1 MKQFALI
8 LSLALVSGFQG
19 RAQTFV
25 SDFVEGYDGWSGD
38 FADYPIT
45 DSVFYQLAFNRTTLP
60 APLNTAK
67 HALMITGSNHSD
79 DLFMFIKK
87 KITGLQPNTT
97 YMIKIDVEFASRAP
111 TNGVGVGGAPGE
123 GVTMKAGATLIEP
136 MKQVEGSNYRMNINK
151 ANQAM
156 PGPDMDTI
164 GHVGVTDTTTVF
176 ALINRSNST
185 HQFTFTTNASGEAWV
200 CIGTDSGFEAITTL
214 YYNKITLT
222 FTSGSTG
229 IGDPEKDSAFY
240 IFPNPAQ
247 NKLMVKSDHRLNN
260 AFYLITDMLGK
271 TVISGTL
278 GKGVTTVNTAALS
291 PGTYLFCIPHNGG
304 RAIRWVKK

>member
-25 SDFVEGYDGWSGD
+25 SDFAEGYDGWAGD

-97 YMIKIDVEFASRAP
+97 YMVKIDVEFASRAP

-123 GVTMKAGATLIEP
+123 GP
-136 MKQVEGSNYRMNINK
+136 SW
-151 ANQAM
+151 
-156 PGPDMDTI
+156 
-164 GHVGVTDTTTVF
+164 
-176 ALINRSNST
+176 
-185 HQFTFTTNASGEAWV
+185 SG
-200 CIGTDSGFEAITTL
+200 
-214 YYNKITLT
+214 
-222 FTSGSTG
+222 
-229 IGDPEKDSAFY
+229 
-240 IFPNPAQ
+240 
-247 NKLMVKSDHRLNN
+247 R
-260 AFYLITDMLGK
+260 
-271 TVISGTL
+271 
-278 GKGVTTVNTAALS
+278 
-291 PGTYLFCIPHNGG
+291 
-304 RAIRWVKK
+304 